1 MGADFVARIPMGRK
15 QQIFPQIYTGQT
27 TVRDSRKF
35 DEKFEELF
43 FFPHPSEI
51 CGFRKVLDIFFG
63 IQNVYGPIL
72 DQCFRVQI

>member
-1 MGADFVARIPMGRK
+1 MMVGRK
-15 QQIFPQIYTGQT
+15 SQIFLQIYTGQT

-43 FFPHPSEI
+43 FFPQISEI
-51 CGFRKVLDIFFG
+51 CGSRKVLDIFFG

>member
-15 QQIFPQIYTGQT
+15 QQIFHQIYTGQT